1 MKKKYITIFLTITL
15 IIVGFAL
22 IPNKADAACISF
34 TYFHPTECASEIAA
48 VVGNLVLSIFGTVVT
63 FTGALLNFSIK
74 LTLNI
79 GEIYNATPA
88 IRNVWIII
96 RNISSILII
105 FFLLYSSIKTII
117 GSSGN
122 DTKSLIGKIIMAGLL
137 INFSLFFTKTA
148 IDASNLISMQFYR
161 AITTDSTDS
170 ATWRSSLDGGL
181 SDVFMGSLKIQKIY
195 HPLDAEIAK
204 VNNITTEPTLVF
216 SIIVATYCGIA
227 LMLFASISFLGAAI
241 AISIRTGMLLLLM
254 IFSPL
259 YFMGA
264 IFPKIKSEVSDTW
277 LKNLK
282 SQLLF
287 MPLYLLLLY
296 VALSIISD
304 PKFLSF
310 VNAPLANGPQQ
321 SQMQI
326 LIGVVI
332 QYMIAI
338 LFINFPL
345 FAAIKFGAMGAG
357 FAENMT
363 KSLKQRIYSQPKAL
377 WTNTGGRFASK
388 IAESERLK
396 NYASKS
402 VIGEMA
408 LKGVRGQAVDYNK
421 KLEEQV
427 SARTKFGESLGHDR
441 GQMNIAQGELRKLNS
456 DLVQAQAKGEPTD
469 ELKKKI
475 GQAKKAI
482 TKLED
487 RRKIDYATKTNTR
500 SVDTLY
506 SMVARKDKVA
516 AAKLKI
522 PIEEAKLSRHKDDLK
537 STKDEIKQLQQA
549 ITNNPKETG
558 NKTITGVNG
567 LATATQETRYKQLLD
582 DQVTHT
588 NDINTQEALLDN
600 LKLIN

>member
-310 VNAPLANGPQQ
+310 V
-321 SQMQI
+321 
-326 LIGVVI
+326 
-332 QYMIAI
+332 
-338 LFINFPL
+338 
-345 FAAIKFGAMGAG
+345 K
-357 FAENMT
+357 
-363 KSLKQRIYSQPKAL
+363 
-377 WTNTGGRFASK
+377 
-388 IAESERLK
+388 
-396 NYASKS
+396 
-402 VIGEMA
+402 
-408 LKGVRGQAVDYNK
+408 
-421 KLEEQV
+421 
-427 SARTKFGESLGHDR
+427 
-441 GQMNIAQGELRKLNS
+441 
-456 DLVQAQAKGEPTD
+456 
-469 ELKKKI
+469 
-475 GQAKKAI
+475 
-482 TKLED
+482 
-487 RRKIDYATKTNTR
+487 
-500 SVDTLY
+500 
-506 SMVARKDKVA
+506 
-516 AAKLKI
+516 
-522 PIEEAKLSRHKDDLK
+522 
-537 STKDEIKQLQQA
+537 
-549 ITNNPKETG
+549 
-558 NKTITGVNG
+558 
-567 LATATQETRYKQLLD
+567 
-582 DQVTHT
+582 
-588 NDINTQEALLDN
+588 
-600 LKLIN
+600 